1 MQTFQSIKQVILNLD
16 HYSLKVLATT
26 AVGIGGLLCY
36 LALRRKPKTIPVGDG
51 WWRVGERPL
60 NEDTT
65 IHPFVVES
73 SEEMIQ
79 DLYQRI
85 DQTRYTNSLED
96 SRFHYGFNSDYLRKV
111 VSYWR
116 NEFDWEKQV
125 KVLNKYPH
133 FKTNIEGLDVHF
145 IHVKPAR
152 RAGQRVLPLLMVHGW
167 PGSFYEFYRILPMIT
182 NTEEDVV
189 FEVICAS
196 IPGYGYSEAPQVKG
210 FNTMDAARIF
220 LKLMERLNFTEYYL
234 QGGDWGGFITCN
246 MAQMKPERVRG
257 LHLNMITGQAPGT
270 MTLFSLVIG
279 RYLPFLVGFTRED
292 VKRMYPYMEKNVYE
306 LLRESGYLHIQ
317 ATKPDT
323 AGCGLNDSPVGL
335 AAYILEKFSTW
346 TDMKNRD
353 LKDGALE
360 RKFSL
365 DDLLTNV
372 MIYWTTGSIIS
383 SMRFYKEN
391 MGTNFQKRVDNLTKI
406 YVPAGLASFPHELLH
421 CPRSWAYSRFR
432 DVRSYNYMP
441 RGGHFAAFEEPE
453 LLAKDMLQFAKKVES
468 KRLK

>member
-1 MQTFQSIKQVILNLD
+1 MQTFENIKQALFNLD
-16 HYSLKVLATT
+16 HYNLKVLA
-26 AVGIGGLLCY
+26 ASSVGIGGLLCY
-36 LALRRKPKTIPVGDG
+36 LALRRKRKTIPFGDG
-51 WWRVGERPL
+51 WWRVGEKPPS
-60 NEDTT
+60 EDTT
-65 IHPFVVES
+65 IHSFVVET
-73 SEEMIQ
+73 SEEMIR

-85 DQTRYTNSLED
+85 DQTRYTDSLED
-96 SRFHYGFNSDYLRKV
+96 CRFHYGFNSDYLRKV

-145 IHVKPAR
+145 IHVKPIQ

-167 PGSFYEFYRILPMIT
+167 PGSFFEFYRILPMLT

-189 FEVICAS
+189 FEVICPS
-196 IPGYGYSEAPQVKG
+196 IPGYGYSEAPHVKG
-210 FNTMDAARIF
+210 FNTMDAARVF
-220 LKLMERLNFTEYYL
+220 HKLMERLNFSEYYL
-234 QGGDWGGFITCN
+234 QGGDWGAFTTCN
-246 MAQMKPERVRG
+246 MAQMKPECVRG
-257 LHLNMITGQAPGT
+257 LHLNMIAAQARGLVT
-270 MTLFSLVIG
+270 VLSLLIG

-292 VKRMYPYMEKNVYE
+292 VHRIYPYMQKNVYE

-346 TDMKNRD
+346 TDFKNRD
-353 LKDGALE
+353 LKDGGLE

-372 MIYWTTGSIIS
+372 MIYWTTGSIIP

-391 MGTNFQKRVDNLTKI
+391 MGTNFQKRVDNITKI
-406 YVPAGLASFPHELLH
+406 YVPVGLAAFPHELMH
-421 CPRSWAYSRFR
+421 CPKTWAYSRFP
-432 DVRSYNYMP
+432 DIRSYTYMA

-453 LLAKDMLQFAKKVES
+453 LLAKDVMQFVKKVEK

>member
-1 MQTFQSIKQVILNLD
+1 MQTFENIKQALFNLD
-16 HYSLKVLATT
+16 HYNLKVLA
-26 AVGIGGLLCY
+26 ASSVGIGGLLCY
-36 LALRRKPKTIPVGDG
+36 LALRRKRKTIPFGDG
-51 WWRVGERPL
+51 WWRVGEKPPS
-60 NEDTT
+60 EDTT
-65 IHPFVVES
+65 IHSFVVET
-73 SEEMIQ
+73 SEEMIR

-85 DQTRYTNSLED
+85 DQTRYTDSLED
-96 SRFHYGFNSDYLRKV
+96 CRFHYGFNSDYLRKV

-145 IHVKPAR
+145 IHVKPIQ

-167 PGSFYEFYRILPMIT
+167 PGSFFEFYRILPMLT

-189 FEVICAS
+189 FEVICPS
-196 IPGYGYSEAPQVKG
+196 IPGYGYSEAPHVKG
-210 FNTMDAARIF
+210 FNTMDAARVF
-220 LKLMERLNFTEYYL
+220 HKLMERLNFSEYYL
-234 QGGDWGGFITCN
+234 QGGDWGVVTYTIHTLASIT
-246 MAQMKPERVRG
+246 
-257 LHLNMITGQAPGT
+257 AP
-270 MTLFSLVIG
+270 FPHRASLVTVLSLLIG

-292 VKRMYPYMEKNVYE
+292 VHRIYPYMQKNVYE

-346 TDMKNRD
+346 TDFKNRD
-353 LKDGALE
+353 LKDGGLE

-372 MIYWTTGSIIS
+372 MIYWTTGSIIP

-391 MGTNFQKRVDNLTKI
+391 MGTNFQKRVDNITKI
-406 YVPAGLASFPHELLH
+406 YVPVGLAAFPHELMH
-421 CPRSWAYSRFR
+421 CPKTWAYSRFP
-432 DVRSYNYMP
+432 DIRSYTYMA

-453 LLAKDMLQFAKKVES
+453 LLAKDVMQFVKKVEK